1 MGSGRLRAGTVDG
14 AMAPLAEPAPTSR
27 PRRRVDARTI
37 GICVCAAVI
46 AALVAGLV
54 ANAIVGDDGG
64 GSNKDHLDL
73 ASSRIDGRK
82 LLAVSI
88 KTRSGGRTT
97 LADQV
102 GDKPVLVNLWAQSY
116 RPCVDEMP
124 RLEQLHKSDARVD
137 VIGVDTQ
144 DQPNLA
150 AQMAK
155 QTGITYPWLLDPKG
169 NLLYQSKAVGL
180 PRSVLLT
187 PSGKVL

>member
-14 AMAPLAEPAPTSR
+14 AMTDPAPTDR

-37 GICVCAAVI
+37 GICVCVAVI

-54 ANAIVGDDGG
+54 ANAVVGDHGG
-64 GSNKDHLDL
+64 GSNKAPLSL

-102 GDKPVLVNLWAQSY
+102 GDKPVLVNLW
-116 RPCVDEMP
+116 
-124 RLEQLHKSDARVD
+124 
-137 VIGVDTQ
+137 
-144 DQPNLA
+144 
-150 AQMAK
+150 
-155 QTGITYPWLLDPKG
+155 
-169 NLLYQSKAVGL
+169 
-180 PRSVLLT
+180 
-187 PSGKVL
+187 